1 MSVSDLVPP
10 DRPDDSI
17 VALERTARG
26 DAVVDSETELLGK
39 GGRRLEVATT
49 VSPITDPRG
58 RRVGAATIT
67 RDISDRK
74 RTWRYLSAQYR
85 ATRVLADAPEI
96 DQIGARVLPIICDSG
111 RWTCGAYWAADQES
125 GRLRCTA
132 TWVAPHLRAPV
143 LPISEGADWEPP
155 PTTGPDPLGVPV
167 WVARLAHDSPVP
179 WARNASLGSMESA
192 LWMPIQ
198 TGGRRHGAFELFAR
212 HERAED
218 KELLSVLTAI
228 ASQIGNYVDR
238 KRAEHETERT
248 KNEFLGLV
256 SHELRTPLT
265 SIIGYTELLAE
276 TAGERLGDQGDRFL
290 EVIRRNA
297 HRELRLVGDLLL
309 LVRIQAGSFSI
320 EPGRADLRQIIEEA
334 IEAARPAAERHGV
347 ALEMRADAVP
357 ECEADAHRLGQVV
370 DNLLTNAIKFSPDGG
385 EVGVHLGRH
394 NGSATI
400 EVTDTGMGIPPEE
413 RDRLFERLYR
423 AKGATAMQIPGTGLG
438 LSIVKAIVDAH
449 GGAVEVDSEEGVG
462 TTFRVELPIHSRAGD
477 AGEPAKDGAS

>member
-1 MSVSDLVPP
+1 M
-10 DRPDDSI
+10 
-17 VALERTARG
+17 T
-26 DAVVDSETELLGK
+26 
-39 GGRRLEVATT
+39 
-49 VSPITDPRG
+49 
-58 RRVGAATIT
+58 
-67 RDISDRK
+67 
-74 RTWRYLSAQYR
+74 
-85 ATRVLADAPEI
+85 
-96 DQIGARVLPIICDSG
+96 
-111 RWTCGAYWAADQES
+111 
-125 GRLRCTA
+125 
-132 TWVAPHLRAPV
+132 
-143 LPISEGADWEPP
+143 
-155 PTTGPDPLGVPV
+155 
-167 WVARLAHDSPVP
+167 
-179 WARNASLGSMESA
+179 SA

-212 HERAED
+212 QERPKD

-276 TAGERLGDQGDRFL
+276 TEGERLSHQGSKFL

-297 HRELRLVGDLLL
+297 RRELRLVGDLLL
-309 LVRIQAGSFSI
+309 LVRIQAGSFAI
-320 EPGRADLRQIIEEA
+320 EPGQGRPPPDHRAGDRGGEA
-334 IEAARPAAERHGV
+334 GGRTARRGAPDARRRGPRVRGRRPPARPGGGQ
-347 ALEMRADAVP
+347 P
-357 ECEADAHRLGQVV
+357 AHQRDQV
-370 DNLLTNAIKFSPDGG
+370 LARRG

-423 AKGATAMQIPGTGLG
+423 AKGATKMQIPGTGLG

-449 GGAVEVDSEEGVG
+449 GGAVEVHSEEGVG
-462 TTFRVELPIHSRAGD
+462 TTFRVELPLHSRAGD
-477 AGEPAKDGAS
+477 AGQPAKDAAS

>member
-1 MSVSDLVPP
+1 
-10 DRPDDSI
+10 
-17 VALERTARG
+17 
-26 DAVVDSETELLGK
+26 
-39 GGRRLEVATT
+39 
-49 VSPITDPRG
+49 
-58 RRVGAATIT
+58 
-67 RDISDRK
+67 
-74 RTWRYLSAQYR
+74 
-85 ATRVLADAPEI
+85 
-96 DQIGARVLPIICDSG
+96 VLPIN
-111 RWTCGAYWAADQES
+111 
-125 GRLRCTA
+125 
-132 TWVAPHLRAPV
+132 
-143 LPISEGADWEPP
+143 EGADWGPP
-155 PTTGPDPLGVPV
+155 LATGLDPLGEPV
-167 WVARLAHDSPVP
+167 WVAKLADDSPVP
-179 WARNASLGSMESA
+179 WARNATLGSMTSV

-212 HERAED
+212 QERPED

-238 KRAEHETERT
+238 KRAEYETERT

-276 TAGERLGDQGDRFL
+276 TEGERLSHQGSKFL

-297 HRELRLVGDLLL
+297 RRELRLVGDLLL
-309 LVRIQAGSFSI
+309 LVRIQAGSFAI
-320 EPGRADLRQIIEEA
+320 EPGKADLRQIVEHA
-334 IEAARPAAERHGV
+334 IDVARPAAERHGV
-347 ALEMRADAVP
+347 ALQMRADAVP

-423 AKGATAMQIPGTGLG
+423 AKGATKMQIPGTGLG

-449 GGAVEVDSEEGVG
+449 GGAVEVYSEEGVG
-462 TTFRVELPIHSRAGD
+462 TTFRVELPLHSRAGD
-477 AGEPAKDGAS
+477 AGEPAKDAAS